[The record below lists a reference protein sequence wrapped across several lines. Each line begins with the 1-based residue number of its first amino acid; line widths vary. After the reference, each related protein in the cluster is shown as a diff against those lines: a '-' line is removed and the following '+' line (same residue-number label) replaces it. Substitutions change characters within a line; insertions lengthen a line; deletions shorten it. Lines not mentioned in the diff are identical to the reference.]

1 MGAFSGKWQAEKH
14 NGCEFYCTSVA
25 PAHQA
30 SCQQIRS
37 ASTPQ
42 LHPVQFFLY
51 KPQKKYNSSAFKLLL
66 PCRIF
71 LGCLMLETT
80 SAPVCFQKGEPSR
93 SSWLSVRTHADVHET
108 LSPSASVCL
117 GPRPWLIMAH
127 YCSPSPVLFTVDWLF
142 VDFSHILFCW
152 ESLHSGY
159 FWLCH

>member
-1 MGAFSGKWQAEKH
+1 MAGRETQWLRVLLH
-14 NGCEFYCTSVA
+14 LCCTSTSGIVPTDTLSFYTTA
-25 PAHQA
+25 A
-30 SCQQIRS
+30 SCPILSLQ
-37 ASTPQ
+37 TT
-42 LHPVQFFLY
+42 
-51 KPQKKYNSSAFKLLL
+51 KKYNSSAFKLLL

-71 LGCLMLETT
+71 LGCLILETT
-80 SAPVCFQKGEPSR
+80 SAPVCFQRGEPSR

-142 VDFSHILFCW
+142 VDFSHIPICW

-159 FWLCH
+159 F